1 MVHFLLILSFASL
14 RELLIWILS
23 SELQEVRVST
33 SSKTTIHV
41 WTDTVE
47 ILDGVTFCLNDM
59 DLSHP
64 SKNPSL
70 FPIFASKASCKSA
83 ESNMAAFQVAM

>member
-1 MVHFLLILSFASL
+1 
-14 RELLIWILS
+14 
-23 SELQEVRVST
+23 LQEVRVST

-59 DLSHP
+59 DLS
-64 SKNPSL
+64 
-70 FPIFASKASCKSA
+70 
-83 ESNMAAFQVAM
+83 